1 MEISAHDLGGEDRI
15 VFAASQT
22 KAMLTV
28 LSMYFENAAAGST
41 DILPDS
47 TLALYAHQLE
57 QNLADVELGLKEMV
71 EDHAKELAA
80 STEKASK

>member
-15 VFAASQT
+15 TFAASQT

-28 LSMYFENAAAGST
+28 LSLYFDNAASGNT
-41 DILPDS
+41 DILTDS
-47 TLALYAHQLE
+47 TLALYAHQME
-57 QNLADVELGLKEMV
+57 QNLADVELGLKEMR

-80 STEKASK
+80 STEKATK